1 MSDLSIGKLTDALP
15 LAIWLPRSSYDV
27 YRGSPSEII
36 QELTGNKSTSM
47 RQAIKKVTKSLEV
60 TRRVKLPA
68 PDRLRQL
75 NAVAIVQVRS
85 LLTSPTVKR
94 LAPGKK
100 T

>member
-60 TRRVKLPA
+60 TRRVKLELPWGESDDVLA
-68 PDRLRQL
+68 TLLVHAMLQL
-75 NAVAIVQVRS
+75 KISQPVPSA
-85 LLTSPTVKR
+85 
-94 LAPGKK
+94 
-100 T
+100 